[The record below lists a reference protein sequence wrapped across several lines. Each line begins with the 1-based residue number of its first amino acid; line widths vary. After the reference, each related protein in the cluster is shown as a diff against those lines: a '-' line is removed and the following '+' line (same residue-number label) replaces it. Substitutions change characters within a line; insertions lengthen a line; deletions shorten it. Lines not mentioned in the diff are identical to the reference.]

1 VVLSKSQNILLKNRK
16 KKYWMIKQKKPES
29 TQLNFNNPR
38 PEILDRDNLTNKKN
52 QNKSRSLRPNKL
64 ISNDK
69 N

>member
-38 PEILDRDNLTNKKN
+38 PEILDRDNLTNKK
-52 QNKSRSLRPNKL
+52 KSE
-64 ISNDK
+64 
-69 N
+69 